1 MAKTTKNKQTPN
13 KQSPAADFDVLVVG
27 GGPVGLS
34 FARMMAPLGC
44 RIGVIEKQPLD
55 KIARPADDGREVA
68 VTHRS
73 REILSRNGMLDIMPP
88 DALHI
93 LRAAQVIDRGTAQPL
108 EFSPEGSGKGNIGFV
123 IANHHIRKAAYDA
136 ATVCKNIEIMT
147 GETVTG
153 LTLGSGAASVT
164 LERGKT
170 LSAPLVVA
178 ADNRFSTLRDMAG
191 VETRKLDFKRLC
203 IVVKITHSKPHDDIA
218 SECFLDGLTLA
229 LIPLGDKAASA
240 VLTLP
245 IDEGKKILTLSPEDL
260 AEKIYGWAD
269 GRIGQ
274 VRVTGE
280 MHSYP
285 LVGVYAQEFA
295 KERFALLGDAAV
307 GMHPVSA
314 HGFNF
319 GLYGAEALSQALR
332 RAMLS
337 GLDIGKMSVLAEFAA
352 IHRRQT
358 RPMYEGINSIV
369 QLYTDDRPAAKLLR
383 KGVLAAGH
391 ALKPVQRLI
400 VGNLTREKS
409 TE

>member
-1 MAKTTKNKQTPN
+1 MAKTTKNKKASGTN
-13 KQSPAADFDVLVVG
+13 FDVLVVG

-44 RIGVIEKQPLD
+44 RIGVVEKQPLE

-73 REILSRNGMLDIMPP
+73 RQILQGIGMLDLMPP

-108 EFSPEGSGKGNIGFV
+108 EFSPDGSGKGNIGFV
-123 IANHHIRKAAYDA
+123 IANCHIRKAAYDA
-136 ATVCKNIEIMT
+136 AAACKNIEIMT

-153 LTLGSGAASVT
+153 LDLGAGKATVMLESGQTLA
-164 LERGKT
+164 
-170 LSAPLVVA
+170 APLVVA
-178 ADNRFSTLRDMAG
+178 ADNRFSTLREMAG
-191 VETRKLDFKRLC
+191 VETRKLDFNRLC
-203 IVVKITHSKPHDDIA
+203 IVVKIAHSKPHGDIA

-229 LIPLGDKAASA
+229 LIPLGDKMASA

-245 IDEGKKILTLSPEDL
+245 PEEGKKILTLSPEDL
-260 AEKIYGWAD
+260 AERIYGWTD

-274 VRVTGE
+274 VRVTGQ

-285 LVGVYAQEFA
+285 LVGVYAQTFA

-319 GLYGAEALSQALR
+319 GLYGAETLSQALR

-337 GLDIGKMSVLAEFAA
+337 GIDAGKMSVLQDFANA
-352 IHRRQT
+352 HRRQT

-383 KGVLAAGH
+383 KGVLAAGR

-400 VGNLTREKS
+400 VGNLTRERAG
-409 TE
+409 E

>member
-1 MAKTTKNKQTPN
+1 MRKTHKN
-13 KQSPAADFDVLVVG
+13 QSRPRTAFDILVVG
-27 GGPVGLS
+27 AGPVGLG

-44 RIGVIEKQPLD
+44 TIGIVEKQPLE
-55 KIARPADDGREVA
+55 KIANPADDGREVA

-73 REILSRNGMLDIMPP
+73 RALMETYGMLAHIPP

-93 LRAAQVIDRGTAQPL
+93 LRAAQVINSGTAAPL
-108 EFSPEGSGKGNIGFV
+108 EFAPDGSGKENIGFV
-123 IANHHIRKAAYDA
+123 IANHHIRKAAYA
-136 ATVCKNIEIMT
+136 AAAPHANITLMT
-147 GETVTG
+147 GKTVTG
-153 LTLGSGAASVT
+153 LDLGPAQARIT
-164 LERGKT
+164 LEDGET
-170 LSAPLVVA
+170 LAAPLVVA

-191 VETRKLDFKRLC
+191 IETRKMDFKRLC
-203 IVVKITHSKPHDDIA
+203 IVVKIAHSKPHGDVA
-218 SECFLDGLTLA
+218 SECFLDDLTLA
-229 LIPLGDKAASA
+229 LIPLGDRAASA

-245 IDEGKKILTLSPEDL
+245 PEDGKEILSLGREAL
-260 AEKIYGWAD
+260 AEKIYEWTD

-274 VRVTGE
+274 VRVTGD

-285 LVGVYAQEFA
+285 LIGVYAQDFA

-319 GLYGAEALSQALR
+319 GLYGAEALSDSLR

-337 GLDIGKMSVLAEFAA
+337 GLDIGKMSVLSAFAA
-352 IHRRQT
+352 THRRQT

-383 KGVLAAGH
+383 KGVLAAGR
-391 ALKPVQRLI
+391 ALKPVQRII
-400 VGNLTREKS
+400 VGNLTRDKAADQ
-409 TE
+409 

>member
-1 MAKTTKNKQTPN
+1 MTAMAKTTKNKKN
-13 KQSPAADFDVLVVG
+13 AAADFDLLVVG

-44 RIGVIEKQPLD
+44 RIGVIEKQPLA

-73 REILSRNGMLDIMPP
+73 RYILEKNGMLALLPP

-93 LRAAQVIDRGTAQPL
+93 LRAAQVIDRDAAAPL
-108 EFSPEGSGKGNIGFV
+108 EFSPAGSGKGNIGFV

-136 ATVCKNIEIMT
+136 AASCKNIEIMT
-147 GETVTG
+147 DETVTG
-153 LTLGSGAASVT
+153 LVLGAAVATVT
-164 LERGKT
+164 LESGKK

-178 ADNRFSTLRDMAG
+178 ADNRFSTLREMAG

-203 IVVKITHSKPHDDIA
+203 IVVKIAHSKPHGDIA

-245 IDEGKKILTLSPEDL
+245 PEEGKKILALAPEDL
-260 AEKIYGWAD
+260 AEKIYGWTD
-269 GRIGQ
+269 GRVGQ

-285 LVGVYAQEFA
+285 LIGVYAQEFA

-319 GLYGAEALSQALR
+319 GLYGAEALSQALH

-337 GLDIGKMSVLAEFAA
+337 GLDIGKMSVLEEFAHT
-352 IHRRQT
+352 HRRQT

-383 KGVLAAGH
+383 KGVLAAGR
-391 ALKPVQRLI
+391 ALKPAQRLI
-400 VGNLTREKS
+400 VGNLTREKD

>member
-1 MAKTTKNKQTPN
+1 MAKTTKNKKASCT
-13 KQSPAADFDVLVVG
+13 DFDVLVVG

-44 RIGVIEKQPLD
+44 RIGVVEKQPLE

-73 REILSRNGMLDIMPP
+73 RQILQDIGMLDLMPP

-108 EFSPEGSGKGNIGFV
+108 EFSPDGSGKGNIGFV
-123 IANHHIRKAAYDA
+123 IANCHIRKAAYDA
-136 ATVCKNIEIMT
+136 AAACKSIEIMT

-153 LTLGSGAASVT
+153 LDLGAGKATVT
-164 LERGKT
+164 LQSGQT
-170 LSAPLVVA
+170 LAAPLVVA
-178 ADNRFSTLRDMAG
+178 ADNRFSSLREMAG
-191 VETRKLDFKRLC
+191 VETRKLDFNRLC
-203 IVVKITHSKPHDDIA
+203 IVVKIAHSKPHGDIA

-229 LIPLGDKAASA
+229 LIPLGDKMASA

-245 IDEGKKILTLSPEDL
+245 PEEGKKILALSPEDL
-260 AEKIYGWAD
+260 AEKIYGWTD

-274 VRVTGE
+274 VRVTGQ

-285 LVGVYAQEFA
+285 LIGVYAQEFA

-319 GLYGAEALSQALR
+319 GLYGAETLSQTLR

-337 GLDIGKMSVLAEFAA
+337 GIDAGKMSVLEDFANT
-352 IHRRQT
+352 HRRQT

-383 KGVLAAGH
+383 KGVLAAGR

-400 VGNLTREKS
+400 VGNLTRERAG
-409 TE
+409 E

>member
-1 MAKTTKNKQTPN
+1 MAKTNKNKN
-13 KQSPAADFDVLVVG
+13 AHDFDILVVG
-27 GGPVGLS
+27 GGPVGLG
-34 FARMMAPLGC
+34 FASMMAPLGG
-44 RIGVIEKQPLD
+44 RIGIIEKQPLE
-55 KIARPADDGREVA
+55 KIAKPADDGREVA

-73 REILSRNGMLDIMPP
+73 RGLLEKYGMLSHIPE
-88 DALHI
+88 DAMHI
-93 LRAAQVIDRGTAQPL
+93 LRAARVINGDAPSAL
-108 EFSPEGSGKGNIGFV
+108 EFSPAGSGKGNIGFV
-123 IANHHIRKAAYDA
+123 IANHHIRQAMYNTAAA
-136 ATVCKNIEIMT
+136 HKNITLMT

-153 LTLGSGAASVT
+153 LDITPAYASVT
-164 LERGKT
+164 LDRGKT

-203 IVVKITHSKPHDDIA
+203 IVVKIAHSKSHDDVA

-229 LIPLGDKAASA
+229 LIPLGDRAASA

-245 IDEGKKILTLSPEDL
+245 PDEGKKLLTLDREEL
-260 AEKIYGWAD
+260 AEKIYGWTD

-274 VRVTGE
+274 VRITGE
-280 MHSYP
+280 MHNYP
-285 LVGVYAQEFA
+285 LMGVYAKNFA
-295 KERFALLGDAAV
+295 KDRFALLGDAAV

-319 GLYGAEALSQALR
+319 GLYGADTLADCLR

-337 GLDIGKMSVLAEFAA
+337 GLDFGKLSVLEEFAN

-383 KGVLAAGH
+383 KGVMTAGRI
-391 ALKPVQRLI
+391 LKPVQRII
-400 VGNLTREKS
+400 VGNLTRDKTADE
-409 TE
+409 

>member
-1 MAKTTKNKQTPN
+1 MVKTTHKKH
-13 KQSPAADFDVLVVG
+13 AHDFDILVVG
-27 GGPVGLS
+27 GGPVGLG
-34 FARMMAPLGC
+34 FASMMAPLGC
-44 RIGVIEKQPLD
+44 RIGVIEKQPLG
-55 KIARPADDGREVA
+55 KIAHPADDGREVA

-73 REILSRNGMLDIMPP
+73 RALLEKYGMLPHIPE
-88 DALHI
+88 DAMHI
-93 LRAAQVIDRGTAQPL
+93 LRAARVINGDAPSSL

-123 IANHHIRKAAYDA
+123 IANNHIRQAMYSTA
-136 ATVCKNIEIMT
+136 ATHKNITLMT
-147 GETVTG
+147 DETVTG
-153 LTLGSGAASVT
+153 LDITPAAASVT
-164 LERGKT
+164 LQSGKT
-170 LSAPLVVA
+170 LAAPLVVA

-203 IVVKITHSKPHDDIA
+203 IVVKIAHSKSHDDVA

-229 LIPLGDKAASA
+229 LIPLGDRAASA

-245 IDEGKKILTLSPEDL
+245 PEEGKKILALGREEL
-260 AEKIYGWAD
+260 AEKIYGWTD

-274 VRVTGE
+274 VRITGE

-285 LVGVYAQEFA
+285 LMGVYAQNFA
-295 KERFALLGDAAV
+295 KDRFALLGDAAV

-319 GLYGAEALSQALR
+319 GLYGAATLTDCLR
-332 RAMLS
+332 CAMLS
-337 GLDIGKMSVLAEFAA
+337 GLDFGKLSVLEEFAN

-383 KGVLAAGH
+383 RGVMTAGRI
-391 ALKPVQRLI
+391 LKPVQRII
-400 VGNLTREKS
+400 VGNLTRDKAADK
-409 TE
+409 